1 MIPWVQVYSNLPHHP
16 KIAKLADEL
25 DLKFAA
31 VGINTI
37 AVGIVVS
44 LWAWAIQNAY
54 TGDLSDVSDRV
65 IAEAC
70 RWSKKPETLVKA
82 LIAAGWI
89 DADRHIHDWEEYSV
103 LLLDAEDERRQK
115 TAERVRR
122 YRNKKKS
129 AEAVTSNANV
139 TVTGNADD
147 TPCNAPT
154 IPDHT
159 IPVISPPPCAGAGAC
174 AGEEEKPE
182 PEITPAMRAVAA
194 ASGNQE
200 MAEGADP
207 GLAKVMTFFLNRINA
222 TPSMTSIE
230 ELGEFAKTMEPD
242 VIIAAMNYAL
252 DEHKTTWSYIRGT
265 LRGYRQRG
273 IRTVADL
280 QRANDE
286 FERAKQRKA
295 EDTQNASNR
304 RNSTGRPGAAAA
316 AAGADPIRGFHTDD

>member
-16 KIAKLADEL
+16 KIARLADEL
-25 DLKFAA
+25 GLSSAA
-31 VGINTI
+31 VGIDTT

-54 TGDLSDVSDRV
+54 TGDLTDISDRV

-70 RWSKKPETLVKA
+70 RWKKSPEKFVKA
-82 LIAAGWI
+82 LMDSGWI
-89 DADRHIHDWEEYSV
+89 DTDRHIHDWEEYSV

-122 YRNKKKS
+122 YRNKKKEES
-129 AEAVTSNANV
+129 QSTCNSNV
-139 TVTGNADD
+139 TVTCNADD
-147 TPCNAPT
+147 TRGNAPT
-154 IPDHT
+154 IPYHT
-159 IPVISPPPCAGAGAC
+159 IQSNTTHSPHTRTRAQ
-174 AGEEEKPE
+174 EEPKELSE
-182 PEITPAMRAVAA
+182 AMKAMAAV
-194 ASGNQE
+194 SNPGTEND
-200 MAEGADP
+200 ADP
-207 GLAKVMTFFLNRINA
+207 ELAKVMQFYLNRINPA
-222 TPSMTSIE
+222 PSQMSIE
-230 ELGEFAKTMEPD
+230 ELGDFAKDMAAD

-273 IRTVADL
+273 IRTMADL

-295 EDTQNASNR
+295 EDTRNANNR
-304 RNSTGRPGAAAA
+304 RNTQER
-316 AAGADPIRGFHTDD
+316 AGGSAPAHDTDPIRGFHTDQ

>member
-16 KIAKLADEL
+16 KIARLADEL
-25 DLKFAA
+25 GLSSAA
-31 VGINTI
+31 VGIDTT

-54 TGDLSDVSDRV
+54 TGDLTDISDRV

-70 RWSKKPETLVKA
+70 RWKKSPEKFVKA
-82 LIAAGWI
+82 LMDSGWI
-89 DADRHIHDWEEYSV
+89 DTDRHIHDWEEYSV

-122 YRNKKKS
+122 YRNKKKEES
-129 AEAVTSNANV
+129 QSTCNSNV
-139 TVTGNADD
+139 TVTCNADD
-147 TPCNAPT
+147 TRGNAPT
-154 IPDHT
+154 IPYHT
-159 IPVISPPPCAGAGAC
+159 IQSNTSHSPHTRAC
-174 AGEEEKPE
+174 AQEEPKELSE
-182 PEITPAMRAVAA
+182 AMKAMAAV
-194 ASGNQE
+194 SNPGTEND
-200 MAEGADP
+200 ADP
-207 GLAKVMTFFLNRINA
+207 ELAKVMQFYLNRINPA
-222 TPSMTSIE
+222 PSQMSIE
-230 ELGEFAKTMEPD
+230 ELGDFAKDMAAD

-273 IRTVADL
+273 IRTMADL

-295 EDTQNASNR
+295 EDTRNANNR
-304 RNSTGRPGAAAA
+304 RNTQERAGGSTPAHDT
-316 AAGADPIRGFHTDD
+316 DPIRGFHTDQ

>member
-16 KIAKLADEL
+16 KIARLADEL
-25 DLKFAA
+25 GLSSAA
-31 VGINTI
+31 VGMDTM

-54 TGDLSDVSDRV
+54 TGDLTDISDRV

-70 RWSKKPETLVKA
+70 RWKKRPETLVKA

-129 AEAVTSNANV
+129 AADVTGNANV
-139 TVTGNADD
+139 TVTGNASD
-147 TPCNAPT
+147 TPSNAPT
-154 IPDHT
+154 IPYHT
-159 IPVISPPPCAGAGAC
+159 IPVISPPTYAPAGAC
-174 AGEEEKPE
+174 AREEPAA
-182 PEITPAMRAVAA
+182 EITPAMRALAA

-207 GLAKVMTFFLNRINA
+207 GLAKVMSFFLNRINA
-222 TPSMTSIE
+222 TPSMTAIE
-230 ELGEFAKTMEPD
+230 ELGDFAKAMEPD

-265 LRGYRQRG
+265 LRGYQGRG
-273 IRTVADL
+273 IRTMGDL

-286 FERAKQRKA
+286 YERAKQRKA

-304 RNSTGRPGAAAA
+304 RNSTRRPGAAAA
-316 AAGADPIRGFHTDD
+316 PAGADPIRGFHTDD

>member
-16 KIAKLADEL
+16 KIARLADEL
-25 DLKFAA
+25 GLSSAA
-31 VGINTI
+31 VGMDTM

-54 TGDLSDVSDRV
+54 TGDLTDISDRV

-70 RWSKKPETLVKA
+70 RWKKRPETLVKA

-129 AEAVTSNANV
+129 AADVTGNANV
-139 TVTGNADD
+139 TVTGNASD
-147 TPCNAPT
+147 TPSNAPT

-159 IPVISPPPCAGAGAC
+159 IPVISPPTYAPAGAC
-174 AGEEEKPE
+174 AREEPAA
-182 PEITPAMRAVAA
+182 EITPAMRALAA

-207 GLAKVMTFFLNRINA
+207 GLAKVMSFFLNRINA
-222 TPSMTSIE
+222 TPSMTAIE
-230 ELGEFAKTMEPD
+230 ELGDFAKAMEPD

-265 LRGYRQRG
+265 LRGYQGRG
-273 IRTVADL
+273 IRTMGDL

-286 FERAKQRKA
+286 YERAKQRKA

-304 RNSTGRPGAAAA
+304 RNSTRRPGAAAA
-316 AAGADPIRGFHTDD
+316 PAGADPIRGFHTDD

>member
-16 KIAKLADEL
+16 KIARLADEL
-25 DLKFAA
+25 GLSSAA
-31 VGINTI
+31 VGMDTM

-54 TGDLSDVSDRV
+54 TGDLSDISDRV

-70 RWSKKPETLVKA
+70 RWKKKPEALVKA

-89 DADRHIHDWEEYSV
+89 DTDRHIHDWEEYSV

-122 YRNKKKS
+122 YRNKKKN
-129 AEAVTSNANV
+129 AEAVTGNADV

-147 TPCNAPT
+147 TRSNAPT

-159 IPVISPPPCAGAGAC
+159 IPVISPPTCAHAGAC
-174 AGEEEKPE
+174 AGEGPT
-182 PEITPAMRAVAA
+182 PEITPAMRAMAA
-194 ASGNQE
+194 VSGNQE
-200 MAEGADP
+200 LGQGADP
-207 GLAKVMTFFLNRINA
+207 GLAKVMSFFLNRINA
-222 TPSMTSIE
+222 TPSQIAIE
-230 ELGEFAKTMEPD
+230 ELGEFAKVMEPD

-265 LRGYRQRG
+265 LRGYQGRG
-273 IRTVADL
+273 IRTMGDL

-286 FERAKQRKA
+286 YERAKQRKA
-295 EDTQNASNR
+295 EDTQHANNR
-304 RNSTGRPGAAAA
+304 RNSTGRPGAVAAA
-316 AAGADPIRGFHTDD
+316 PSADPIRGFHTDD